1 MPPKL
6 HIQAAAQGKDGGSQT
21 IRIPSSPRRAAAMAD
36 PPRRRRKKEEE
47 EIETLFDILEK
58 APAKEDKANASLE
71 SYSLFV
77 GQQGS
82 GKSSLLAL
90 LQPSVA
96 KEAPKPT
103 VALEYVF
110 ARRSRTTSAAKDVA
124 HIWELGGGMGFETGR
139 ELVGVP
145 ITPARLRTAVL
156 GIVLDL
162 SKPHNVVYT
171 CVHWLKILRAH
182 VAATLDELRRDNKG
196 KTADGLAEQARARF
210 AERKPDKKGDKPG
223 EHPDRR
229 TVDPSPVPILIVANK
244 WDVLGEEGNDLGKD
258 RLALKALCQ
267 VLRFLAHQHGATLV
281 FTSSKD
287 AALTKTFRNLLSYAL
302 FHKVDKSYRVEKNAD
317 KPLYVPPGGDTFD
330 ELVSA
335 GPVDLGGL
343 NRKELSDDAYD
354 SLVEAVAKYYGEP
367 DADIVRKK
375 SKKDG
380 AFDVDEGK
388 SDAPDEFAEKLI
400 DDIYA
405 AKMDD
410 LEKYRKKMQLKER
423 EIELDKKRR
432 EKKKKEAAAK
442 AAKDA
447 AAPAAKPKARSESKR
462 DGDARRGGAENK
474 AEAKG
479 ESKNSAQ

>member
-1 MPPKL
+1 
-6 HIQAAAQGKDGGSQT
+6 
-21 IRIPSSPRRAAAMAD
+21 MAD

-103 VALEYVF
+103 VALEY
-110 ARRSRTTSAAKDVA
+110 
-124 HIWELGGGMGFETGR
+124 LGGGMGFETGR

-156 GIVLDL
+156 GVVLDL

-229 TVDPSPVPILIVANK
+229 TVDPSPRA
-244 WDVLGEEGNDLGKD
+244 DFD
-258 RLALKALCQ
+258 RREQ

-442 AAKDA
+442 AAEDA

-462 DGDARRGGAENK
+462 DGDARRGGGENK

>member
-1 MPPKL
+1 
-6 HIQAAAQGKDGGSQT
+6 
-21 IRIPSSPRRAAAMAD
+21 MAD

-229 TVDPSPVPILIVANK
+229 TVDPSPRA
-244 WDVLGEEGNDLGKD
+244 DFD
-258 RLALKALCQ
+258 RREQ

-354 SLVEAVAKYYGEP
+354 SL
-367 DADIVRKK
+367 
-375 SKKDG
+375 KDG

-462 DGDARRGGAENK
+462 DGDARRGGGENK